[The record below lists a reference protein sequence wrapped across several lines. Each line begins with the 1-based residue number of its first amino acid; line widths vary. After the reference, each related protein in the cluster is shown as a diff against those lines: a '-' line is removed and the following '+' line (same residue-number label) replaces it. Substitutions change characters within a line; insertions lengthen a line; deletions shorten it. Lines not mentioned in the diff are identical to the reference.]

1 MAFGGP
7 AIFSNDPNIGIRQ
20 MGLEGF
26 IPTPVSS
33 MTFKSRAGVDARRRG
48 NYQNAPTG
56 RSSAPPH
63 KVVTNPDGTKMSV
76 LLDGK
81 KKGKGKLPTAPPPP
95 SSMNPMSLENILLRA
110 RRFGY
115 KGPQTPPAT
124 TSPTVRVPTAAE
136 IADGIASLENQVKQ
150 DKADEF
156 FGFRPQNRG
165 WKGKVNKDAGATDLV
180 PSTMFR
186 GGAMFA

>member
-95 SSMNPMSLENILLRA
+95 SSMNPMSLENILMRA

-115 KGPQTPPAT
+115 KGPQTPPVT

-136 IADGIASLENQVKQ
+136 IADGITRLEEQARN
-150 DKADEF
+150 DEINYQK
-156 FGFRPQNRG
+156 FGPG
-165 WKGKVNKDAGATDLV
+165 LGMKPKLKKDVGATDL